1 MPELPEVETVRRGL
15 MHAMQ
20 GRRIAAV
27 RLKRGDLRFALPVDF
42 ADRLIGQKIETIE
55 RRAKYL
61 AVSLSGGETLI
72 MHLGMSGRFTVFYP
86 DGRASSLAEFYFQG
100 TAGSPGSGLHDHVI
114 FVLDDNTHI
123 VYTDPR
129 RFGLMDLSLTSEVS
143 AHRLTR
149 SLGVE
154 PLGEDLNTR
163 YLAAALAGRKAPLK
177 AALIDQRLI
186 AGLGNI
192 YACEALFRAGL
203 SPKRRAGTLV
213 KNGKPDPRLRKL
225 VQAIRAVLNDAIEA
239 GGSTLRDFTRADGSS
254 GAYQHRFSVYDRE
267 AQPCR
272 RRGCAGRIKRIVQ
285 SGRST
290 FYCPLCQR

>member
-15 MHAMQ
+15 VRAMQ
-20 GRRIAAV
+20 GRRFAAV
-27 RLKRGDLRFALPVDF
+27 RLNRADLRFPLPNGF
-42 ADRLIGQKIETIE
+42 ADRLSGQRIEAIG

-61 AVSLSGGETLI
+61 VVALSGGESLI
-72 MHLGMSGRFTVFYP
+72 MHLGLSGRFTVVHQ
-86 DGRASSLAEFYFQG
+86 GGKARSLGEMYGEA
-100 TAGSPGSGLHDHVI
+100 AGGAGGLHDHVV
-114 FVLDDNTHI
+114 FVLDDGTRI

-129 RFGLMDLSLTSEVS
+129 RFGMMDLCPTGEVS
-143 AHRLTR
+143 SHRLTR
-149 SLGVE
+149 RLGVE
-154 PLGEDLNTR
+154 PLGKELSAR
-163 YLAAALAGRKAPLK
+163 RLAVAMAARKAPLK
-177 AALIDQRLI
+177 SLLVDQRLI

-203 SPKRRAGTLV
+203 SPKRPAGTLAR
-213 KNGKPDPRLRKL
+213 NGRPDPRLAKL

-267 AQPCR
+267 GQPCR
-272 RRGCAGRIKRIVQ
+272 RRGCTGKIKRIVQ

-290 FYCPLCQR
+290 FYCPQCQR

>member
-27 RLKRGDLRFALPVDF
+27 RLKRGDLRFPLPADF
-42 ADRLIGQKIETIE
+42 VDRLIGQKIETIN

-61 AVSLSGGETLI
+61 AVSLGGGETLI
-72 MHLGMSGRFTVFYP
+72 MHLGMSGRFTVYYP
-86 DGRASSLAEFYFQG
+86 DGKAGSLGEFYFQE
-100 TAGSPGSGLHDHVI
+100 TAGNPGSGLHDHVI
-114 FVLDDNTHI
+114 FVLDDNTQI

-129 RFGLMDLSLTSEVS
+129 RFGMMDLALTSEVS
-143 AHRLTR
+143 AHPLTR

-154 PLGEDLNTR
+154 PLGKDLNTR

-177 AALIDQRLI
+177 AALLDQRLI

-203 SPKRRAGTLV
+203 SPKRLAGTLV
-213 KNGKPDPRLRKL
+213 RNPKPDPRLRKL
-225 VQAIRAVLNDAIEA
+225 VKAIRSVLSDAIEA
-239 GGSTLRDFTRADGSS
+239 GGSTLRDYTRADGSS